1 MNSRE
6 LLDRLDDRTE
16 YQAEWYKANREKKN
30 EQALNYYYSHKEEIN
45 RKRRE
50 QRAEEKKLRRNE
62 KDEKEWHKEVFRILD
77 EQRTMIGDASY
88 FLLVKELNKLISG
101 KVKKDGKRG

>member
-1 MNSRE
+1 MNSKE

-62 KDEKEWHKEVFRILD
+62 RNEKEWHKEVFRILD

-101 KVKKDGKRG
+101 KVKKDEKKG